1 MISSSFS
8 FTAME
13 EWNMLAADCVVISC
27 CCQCLLLQILVFLML
42 KLPWKLIRKTRE
54 YAKKK
59 LRQRKGNDDKM
70 KIESAC
76 YEDVLVRIH
85 EQSFRIQGEMTVRDG
100 EGFGCGGCM
109 DEVEKMM
116 EELYQKGE
124 FGFGSFWGREEP
136 CGFAVPTKIHNDPN
150 LVRYQVV
157 DLLIKTNVHA

>member
-1 MISSSFS
+1 
-8 FTAME
+8 
-13 EWNMLAADCVVISC
+13 MLGADCVVISC

-70 KIESAC
+70 KIESGC
-76 YEDVLVRIH
+76 YEDVLVRIDH
-85 EQSFRIQGEMTVRDG
+85 EGEMAVRDG
-100 EGFGCGGCM
+100 EGFDCGGCM

-136 CGFAVPTKIHNDPN
+136 CGKHYNHPN
-150 LVRYQVV
+150 LVRYQVIDFV
-157 DLLIKTNVHA
+157 G